1 MIYQVVNIL
10 YNFRI
15 NSNKTTTSK
24 YIQYNRRIIGSTP
37 NNDNRLDVE
46 VVVPLKYLIKFLR
59 SLNLPL
65 INCTVKQNLICY
77 GQDIV

>member
-1 MIYQVVNIL
+1 M
-10 YNFRI
+10 
-15 NSNKTTTSK
+15 
-24 YIQYNRRIIGSTP
+24 GSTP

-59 SLNLPL
+59 SLDLPL